1 MPLYRTSG
9 VCSRSISF
17 DVSTDG
23 IVHGVYFE
31 GGCNGNAQ
39 GLSKLVEGRPAEE
52 IICRLSGII
61 CGGKASSCP
70 DQLSQALRQHLDK
83 NENEN

>member
-17 DVSTDG
+17 DVSSDG
-23 IVHGVYFE
+23 NVHDVQFD

-52 IICRLSGII
+52 IICRLSGIL
-61 CGGKASSCP
+61 CSGKASSCP
-70 DQLSQALRQHLDK
+70 DQLSRALRQHLDTI
-83 NENEN
+83 EN